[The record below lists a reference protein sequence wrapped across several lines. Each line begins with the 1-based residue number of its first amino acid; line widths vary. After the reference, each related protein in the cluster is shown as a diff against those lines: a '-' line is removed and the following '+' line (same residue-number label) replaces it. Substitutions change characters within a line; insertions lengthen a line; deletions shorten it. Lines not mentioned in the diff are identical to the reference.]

1 MRSRTGKPMIWIAVW
16 GALAVVGLV
25 GVGASV
31 QGLRF
36 ERRVARDARALAA
49 QPSGAPAPPAP
60 LETLPPPVQR
70 YLEVAGAA
78 GRAPLRAVRV
88 RHGGTLVMNPGGRPF
103 PVRGRQLFSLDP
115 PGFVW
120 WGRVRVAPGVWVDGR
135 DQSVAGRGNM
145 LIRVASTFTVADA
158 KGKAL
163 DEGALHRLLA
173 EAVWMP
179 TLLRDARH
187 VTWAPLDAS
196 AARATLRV
204 GDREVSADFHFG
216 ADGLPARITAQRW
229 LDQGGKGALTG
240 WSADCGEYRAVS
252 GLRVPFRV
260 TAAWQLA
267 SGPFPYGQWEVE
279 TVELDP
285 ADGW

>member
-1 MRSRTGKPMIWIAVW
+1 MIWIAIW
-16 GALAVVGLV
+16 GAVAVVGLV
-25 GVGASV
+25 GVAIGV

-49 QPSGAPAPPAP
+49 QPPGAPAPLAP
-60 LETLPPPVQR
+60 LAALPPPVQR
-70 YLEVAGAA
+70 YLEVSGAA
-78 GRAPLRAVRV
+78 ARGPLRVVRV

-135 DQSVAGRGNM
+135 DQVVAGRGNM

-158 KGKAL
+158 RGRDL

-196 AARATLRV
+196 TARATLRV
-204 GDREVSADFHFG
+204 GDREVTADFHFG
-216 ADGLPARITAQRW
+216 ADGLPARITALRW
-229 LDQGGKGALTG
+229 LDQEGKGVLTP
-240 WSADCGEYRAVS
+240 WTADCSGYREVS
-252 GLRVPFRV
+252 GVRVPFRI

-267 SGPFPYGQWEVE
+267 TGPFPYGRWEVE
-279 TVELDP
+279 AVELDP
-285 ADGW
+285 DGW